1 MRWTRLAVAAILFP
15 LTMPAAH
22 ALDLAESGGV
32 PFVKTTV
39 VTPTNVV
46 AGIDNQ
52 GHQRV
57 GNIGNSL
64 GAPGVGLKF
73 GNGVTSPAVE
83 TTVVVPTNVVAG
95 IDNFGTQRVGNIAN
109 AGARPLPLKRH

>member
-1 MRWTRLAVAAILFP
+1 MRWIRLAVAAVLFP
-15 LTMPAAH
+15 LAIPAAH
-22 ALDLAESGGV
+22 ALDFAESGGV

-46 AGIDNQ
+46 AGIGNE
-52 GHQRV
+52 GHQTV
-57 GNIGNSL
+57 GKIGNSF

-73 GNGVTSPAVE
+73 GDGINSSAVE

-95 IDNFGTQRVGNIAN
+95 IDNVGTQRVGNIAN
-109 AGARPLPLKRH
+109 VGARPLPLKRR